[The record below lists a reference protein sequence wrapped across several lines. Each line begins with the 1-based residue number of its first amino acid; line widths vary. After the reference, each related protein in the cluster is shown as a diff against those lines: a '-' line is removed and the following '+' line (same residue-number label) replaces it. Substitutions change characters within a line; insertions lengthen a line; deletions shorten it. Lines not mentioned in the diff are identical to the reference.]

1 MESCCPLQV
10 LQLLLGSCEGEED
23 VRGVVAECLGHTA
36 LLAPGPVLGML
47 RGRLGDA
54 SAAVRAAVAAAPR
67 AMVVRLCRSPPALLC
82 ASRDK
87 RLRCAWSADHV
98 DAWASSTAATVLWH
112 DRTMKA
118 SPKLQVRLMS

>member
-1 MESCCPLQV
+1 MSHWAPQV
-10 LQLLLGSCEGEED
+10 LQLLLASCEGEED

-67 AMVVRLCRSPPALLC
+67 AMVVRSPSARFCLCDVQQTPPC
-82 ASRDK
+82 PGPASM
-87 RLRCAWSADHV
+87 SAPE
-98 DAWASSTAATVLWH
+98 A
-112 DRTMKA
+112 
-118 SPKLQVRLMS
+118 

>member
-1 MESCCPLQV
+1 M

-47 RGRLGDA
+47 RSRLGDA

-67 AMVVRLCRSPPALLC
+67 AMVVRPCCVLLLRVQSASTDYVC
-82 ASRDK
+82 A
-87 RLRCAWSADHV
+87 CV
-98 DAWASSTAATVLWH
+98 
-112 DRTMKA
+112 
-118 SPKLQVRLMS
+118 